1 MPNQGQTIHGFHE
14 CGRVVTLLHVL
25 ESHREV
31 VAGRADRE
39 GPTRSRTLHVHGF
52 RSVQRR
58 DEAGAASGALSLE
71 ASRTPAGRIRSRGSG
86 PPGSLRDNRSRHVL
100 GREHAAG
107 QQQQHDAEGLRHCS
121 YYWHAMHGV
130 THFDGPYIA
139 SSALHFLS
147 SFPKDL
153 KQISDCVLNFPHF
166 VVGSAFRAR
175 SGSSVASH
183 LIHLRSSTKMA

>member
-1 MPNQGQTIHGFHE
+1 MGVTAALRPVEQSGRDKRVPEPCIFVVFGASGDVTKRELLPALFHLRQA
-14 CGRVVTLLHVL
+14 GLLP
-25 ESHREV
+25 EEFAV
-31 VAGRADRE
+31 VAVA
-39 GPTRSRTLHVHGF
+39 
-52 RSVQRR
+52 RR
-58 DEAGAASGALSLE
+58 DL
-71 ASRTPAGRIRSRGSG
+71 
-86 PPGSLRDNRSRHVL
+86 SRHVL

-153 KQISDCVLNFPHF
+153 KQISD
-166 VVGSAFRAR
+166 
-175 SGSSVASH
+175 
-183 LIHLRSSTKMA
+183 